1 MVKLCPHTTSQP
13 KKLYHSLSVITNYL
27 FTSFIILFQ
36 LFITLFYCLRGN
48 TAESDSLI
56 SEKKKRIPRLS
67 MCLPLI
73 QKRKEMDA
81 RICRRLNKIILEKN
95 LWFKGSTNA
104 HVTDSSSYD
113 HQIRNRPNLVP
124 KSQTKLSGTYSLI
137 LSSKK

>member
-1 MVKLCPHTTSQP
+1 MGDSSGWK
-13 KKLYHSLSVITNYL
+13 SVIYPYL

-56 SEKKKRIPRLS
+56 SMTFGLDLIVDVSKCDMYPKKKKKRIPRLS

-95 LWFKGSTNA
+95 L
-104 HVTDSSSYD
+104 
-113 HQIRNRPNLVP
+113 
-124 KSQTKLSGTYSLI
+124 
-137 LSSKK
+137 